1 MTVENLR
8 FPVGRIVAGNP
19 AKFEDRVDF
28 YTKKPV
34 LKDGMPVKQCW
45 FNVAIPKDKFMA
57 EVWPRLAQEAATVN
71 PAATQ
76 IHPDQYENQRFAF
89 KVINGDSPA
98 CPQGSNV
105 PYNKREGFPGNYI
118 IRFSSSAFAPGI
130 FKYENGAYRKLTENE
145 IKCGDFVVVN
155 ANITAHREK
164 DGGIYWNPNGI
175 ELVGYGTE
183 ISGSGAADPTA
194 MFGGQTY
201 QLPPG
206 ASATPLSSAP
216 VGATMPTMPA
226 APAPVA
232 QPTMPTMPT
241 MPAAP
246 SMPSM
251 PTMPTMPAPAYDFV
265 QNAGQ
270 QTPFAPSAV
279 APQQPAPQTVGGI
292 AMPVTTFPG
301 R

>member
-19 AKFEDRVDF
+19 AKFEEKIDF
-28 YTKKPV
+28 YTRKPI
-34 LKDGMPVKQCW
+34 LKDGQPVKQCW
-45 FNVAIPKDKFMA
+45 FNVAYPKDVFMA
-57 EVWPRLAQEAATVN
+57 EIWPKLAQEAATVN

-76 IHPDQYENQRFAF
+76 IHPDNYESQKFAF

-105 PYNKREGFPGNYI
+105 PYNKREGYPGNYVV
-118 IRFSSSAFAPGI
+118 RFSSSAFAPGI
-130 FKYENGAYRKLTENE
+130 FKYENGAYRKLNENE
-145 IKCGDFVVVN
+145 IKTGDFIVVN

-216 VGATMPTMPA
+216 VGAAMPAMPA
-226 APAPVA
+226 APMAAPA
-232 QPTMPTMPT
+232 
-241 MPAAP
+241 MPAMSAAP
-246 SMPSM
+246 A
-251 PTMPTMPAPAYDFV
+251 TQMPAPAYDFV
-265 QNAGQ
+265 QNAGV
-270 QTPFAPSAV
+270 PFAAPAAV
-279 APQQPAPQTVGGI
+279 PQQPAPQTAGGTAI
-292 AMPVTTFPG
+292 PVMTFPG